1 MPRYVAVFV
10 LLAMAV
16 LVAVGFV
23 TIRRDVTSL
32 KTISQD
38 NILWTASQLEIEF
51 LKFQLSIA
59 SLAVEPT
66 EERLEHVHERFDILW
81 SRVDLMGDGPV
92 GSMMRQYD
100 EGYHSLEL
108 IRDFVWDV
116 DEVLAALTP
125 QSSENI
131 QTIIDQT
138 RQLQDEMHLYT
149 LRVVRG
155 DADAS
160 AAVRDRIQRSSQA
173 TALISLGAVLL
184 SILSLVLILRE
195 NRRQKEIADLN
206 RRNAEEAEKSSR
218 AKSRFLSMM
227 SHELRNPL
235 NGILG
240 PLTLLSQDNLSG
252 GSHRLVSQAKGC
264 SQSMLNMLSGM
275 LDYAEIQDGRFLLRP
290 APFDPNQLGKS
301 IEAALDGDVQ
311 VRAVTLAEDMPERIE
326 GDEERIRQIFVYLYE
341 YLLEATGAETISLD
355 FSHDG
360 DNLVGNLKVLETTP
374 AITWKLDLLMGITEV
389 APDQVSADALRPLIA
404 RGLVRACS
412 GKLDVVEGDDD
423 TQTVRVVLP
432 AEALESN
439 RMRLHLETR
448 SFALATIY
456 KAALKSENVTFVSDT
471 DSEPVDMVL
480 VDSTSV
486 GEEHLMNRLREQYPG
501 AVFISLG
508 PPDSPDFFDDIVET
522 PNDMGQLRSSITSR
536 MAS

>member
-1 MPRYVAVFV
+1 
-10 LLAMAV
+10 MAV